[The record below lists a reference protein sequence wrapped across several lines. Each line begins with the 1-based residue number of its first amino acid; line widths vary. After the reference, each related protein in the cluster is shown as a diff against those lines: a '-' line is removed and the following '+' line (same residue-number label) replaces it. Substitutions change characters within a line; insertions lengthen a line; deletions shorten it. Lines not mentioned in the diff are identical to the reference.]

1 MDTVNIEKYTP
12 DWIRELYGIKAPTN
26 AKALNNKTGQTG
38 QTSATAQTNTKA
50 VNMFKEPPTSPGG
63 MLNSLKT
70 SAMAYAPALPGGL
83 AFSGVGSFKQIAAY
97 LLAIAIVIGII
108 LVVIHTFITPIFQ
121 FQPGAPGI
129 IPVGMDDGKLFWKTD
144 TSELKDA
151 DLPIKDSS
159 FNYSLNVDLFI
170 ENPALFSK
178 APRIL
183 FMRGGELIPSVPLT
197 SSMTLLSILRT
208 YNIAVALEPDTT
220 DLIVSVLDTNTQSQD
235 IKISNVPVQK
245 SFRLGIIVMENA
257 LEVYMNNKLINTKA
271 LISPPK
277 SVIGNITVPT
287 KNLVKM
293 RNLKIWNRVLSS
305 PEIRNASP
313 AITNDADFN
322 ASPTPSTASCS
333 TANAH

>member
-26 AKALNNKTGQTG
+26 AKALNNKTGQA
-38 QTSATAQTNTKA
+38 SAPAQTNTKA
-50 VNMFKEPPTSPGG
+50 VNMFEGPPKLSVG

-70 SAMAYAPALPGGL
+70 SAMAYAPTLPGGL
-83 AFSGVGSFKQIAAY
+83 ALSGVGSFKQIAAY
-97 LLAIAIVIGII
+97 LLAIVIIIGII

-129 IPVGMDDGKLFWKTD
+129 IPVGMDDGQLFWKTD
-144 TSELKDA
+144 MSELKDA
-151 DLPIKDSS
+151 DLQIKGTSS
-159 FNYSLNVDLFI
+159 NYSLNVDLFI
-170 ENPALFSK
+170 ENPAFFSK

-197 SSMTLLSILRT
+197 TSMTLLSILRT

-245 SFRLGIIVMENA
+245 SFRLGIIVMEHA

-271 LISPPK
+271 LLSPPK
-277 SVIGNITVPT
+277 SVMGDITVPT

-313 AITNDADFN
+313 AITSDSDFN
-322 ASPTPSTASCS
+322 AQATPSTASCS
-333 TANAH
+333 